1 MSTAKEKELTNIADI
16 NKIGGLC
23 IRNRKLLV
31 VHKKG
36 LKDYISVGGKIEPGE
51 TDIQCLTREVEEELG
66 CGIKNPKYYD
76 TFEAESY
83 DNKTIR
89 MPCYF
94 CELDGE
100 IKINPEDNIDGT
112 LWIDKDY
119 KKKGIT
125 LAPILEIFV
134 LPRLIKEGLL

>member
-1 MSTAKEKELTNIADI
+1 LKNIADI
-16 NKIGGLC
+16 NKVGGLC
-23 IRNRKLLV
+23 IRDKKLLV

-36 LKDYISVGGKIEPGE
+36 LKDHISVGGKIEPGE
-51 TDIQCLTREVEEELG
+51 TDVQCLQREVKEELG

-76 TFEAESY
+76 VFEASTY

-94 CELDGE
+94 MELGGE
-100 IKINPEDNIDGT
+100 IKLNPLDNIDGI
-112 LWIDKDY
+112 LWIGKDY
-119 KKKGIT
+119 KEKGIT

>member
-1 MSTAKEKELTNIADI
+1 MGNIADI

-23 IRNRKLLV
+23 IRNKKLLV

-36 LKDYISVGGKIEPGE
+36 LRDYISVGGKIEPGE
-51 TDIQCLTREVEEELG
+51 TDVQCLQREVKEELG

-76 TFEAESY
+76 TFSANTY

-94 CELDGE
+94 MELDGE
-100 IKINPEDNIDGT
+100 IKLNPLDNIDGI

-119 KKKGIT
+119 KNKGIT

-134 LPRLIKEGLL
+134 LPRLIKEGIL

>member
-1 MSTAKEKELTNIADI
+1 LRSIADI
-16 NKIGGLC
+16 NKIGALC
-23 IRNRKLLV
+23 IRNKKLLV

-36 LKDYISVGGKIEPGE
+36 IKDHISVGGKIEPGE
-51 TDIQCLTREVEEELG
+51 TDIQCLTREVKEELG
-66 CGIKNPKYYD
+66 CGIKDPEYYD
-76 TFEAESY
+76 TFEAGSY

-94 CELDGE
+94 IELDDE
-100 IKINPEDNIDGT
+100 IKLNPEDNIDGT

-125 LAPILEIFV
+125 LAPILETFI